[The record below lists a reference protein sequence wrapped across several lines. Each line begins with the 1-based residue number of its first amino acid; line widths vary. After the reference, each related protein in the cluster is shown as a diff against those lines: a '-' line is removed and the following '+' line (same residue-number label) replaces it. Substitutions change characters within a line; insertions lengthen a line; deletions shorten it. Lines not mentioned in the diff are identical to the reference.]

1 MSDFGDIEL
10 HEALADAVRAAG
22 WSAPTSLQAGSF
34 ALLRRGG
41 NSVLWASPGSGLVG
55 AYGLPLIDRLLSE
68 PEPTEAAGPRVLV
81 LTPTPDRAEHVAREL
96 ARLTTPAGPRAAAL
110 APGWLAPGSADL
122 VAADV
127 VSAASALGASA
138 LKLAGILTLVVDG
151 ADAIVRDHAPAL
163 DAVVAA
169 APEGAQRILAAGSD
183 APEVRDAAERLAPK
197 AMGSPARSA
206 LEPAAGVVASAGYL
220 VVEEEARA
228 EALARIAA
236 GARGAA
242 TVFCGSEARAEGVA
256 GALAARGFRASAAG
270 PRVSVGE
277 EVDAA
282 DGAVVSYDVPSDAD
296 EFAARHGSG
305 GVVFLAARELQHAR
319 RAAAVAGIELRP
331 LDVGARAAAQGELGA
346 FRDRVA
352 RAVGEEDLAAQTLV
366 IAPLVEEHGALDVA
380 AALSALVRR
389 RTQAEAP
396 TPASIRAEAP
406 SLAATAAAPAPS
418 AAPVFTRLFISVGR
432 KDGAGAGDIVGAIAG
447 ESGVTGDRIG
457 RIELGETHSI
467 AEVATEDAARVIEAL
482 NGVSIRGRSVR
493 VDFDRPRRGRTERRP
508 PRPDPAR

>member
-1 MSDFGDIEL
+1 DFGDIEL

-34 ALLRRGG
+34 ALVRRGG
-41 NSVLWASPGSGLVG
+41 NAVLWASPGSGLVG
-55 AYGLPLIDRLLSE
+55 AYGLPLIDRLLDE
-68 PEPTEAAGPRVLV
+68 PDPTQAGGPRALV

-96 ARLTTPAGPRAAAL
+96 ARLATPAGLRVAAL
-110 APGWLAPGSADL
+110 GPGWLAPGGADVL
-122 VAADV
+122 AADV
-127 VSAASALGASA
+127 VSAAAALRGSA
-138 LKLAGILTLVVDG
+138 LKLGGILALVVEG
-151 ADAIVRDHAPAL
+151 ADAIVPDHAAAL
-163 DAVVAA
+163 EAVVAA

-183 APEVRDAAERLAPK
+183 GQEVRDAAERFAPK

-206 LEPAAGVVASAGYL
+206 LEPAPSVVASAGFL

-228 EALARIAA
+228 DALACIAA
-236 GARGAA
+236 EAHGTAM
-242 TVFCGSEARAEGVA
+242 VFCGSEARAEGVA
-256 GALAARGFRASAAG
+256 AELGSRGFRASAVG
-270 PRVSVGE
+270 PRVSLGE
-277 EVDAA
+277 DP
-282 DGAVVSYDVPSDAD
+282 DGDDVAVVSYDVPSDAD
-296 EFAARHGSG
+296 AFAARHGSG

-331 LDVGARAAAQGELGA
+331 LDIGDGAAARGDLGA

-352 RAVGEEDLAAQTLV
+352 RAMGEEDLAAQTLV
-366 IAPLVEEHGALDVA
+366 LAPLVEEHGALDVA

-389 RTQAEAP
+389 RVQAEAP
-396 TPASIRAEAP
+396 APSASGEAP

-432 KDGAGAGDIVGAIAG
+432 KDGAGPGDIVGAIAG

-467 AEVATEDAARVIEAL
+467 AEVATEDAPRVIEAL

-493 VDFDRPRRGRTERRP
+493 VDFDRPRRARTERRP
-508 PRPDPAR
+508 PRPDAAG